1 MDYSLIRIIEIAAQV
16 VFGVLLSLL
25 VMFALIIQVTDPNEY
40 NITYYIDPASGLS
53 LYNPNSEVA
62 LQTGFFE
69 NKAVMN
75 NYGFHEPP
83 VLRLGK

>member
-1 MDYSLIRIIEIAAQV
+1 MDYSLKRIIKIAAQV

-25 VMFALIIQVTDPNEY
+25 VFAPIIQVTDPNEY

-62 LQTGFFE
+62 PQTGCFE

-75 NYGFHEPP
+75 NYGFLEPP